1 MNALNALWSDD
12 SSESNDDETDTE
24 SDQEKSNLALMAFVE
39 VEENSVDIDSIIASK
54 NITDPTT
61 LEILESIAI
70 SKGLK
75 RGIKKVEEKIKVE
88 ASTSTKVEEVY

>member
-12 SSESNDDETDTE
+12 SDESNDDETDTE

-39 VEENSVDIDSIIASK
+39 EEENSVDIDSIIASK
-54 NITDPTT
+54 NITDPST

-75 RGIKKVEEKIKVE
+75 RGIKK
-88 ASTSTKVEEVY
+88 